1 MIASRIG
8 LIGGLSWESTA
19 SYYKYF
25 HELYVGGNNEW
36 SAPEIIIDSVDFGS
50 IVALQSVG
58 DWSGTGAIVADAG
71 RRLEMAGATV
81 LGIGA
86 NTMHIN
92 YDDVCRAVSIPVV
105 DVRDAVASEVLVRG
119 HDTVALLGTKYLI
132 DGSFYSD
139 RLEHLGVRCVK
150 PNDEQ
155 TKGLQAI
162 IFNELTKGIV
172 TDASRDFLTQVATS
186 CRERGAQVVGLCCTE
201 FGLLIA
207 ESDTV
212 IDSTRAHVRAL
223 LAHAASEAGND

>member
-1 MIASRIG
+1 VTVSRIG

-25 HELYVGGNNEW
+25 HELYVGGDNEW

-50 IVALQSVG
+50 IVALQRVG
-58 DWSGTGAIVADAG
+58 DWSSTGSIVADAA

-92 YDDVCRAVSIPVV
+92 FDDVRHAVAIPVV
-105 DVRDAVASEVLVRG
+105 DVRDAVASEVLARG
-119 HDTVALLGTKYLI
+119 HDTLALLGTKYLI

-139 RLEHLGVRCVK
+139 RLEDLGVRVVK

-155 TKGLQAI
+155 TERLQAI
-162 IFNELTKGIV
+162 IYSELTKGIV
-172 TDASRDFLTQVATS
+172 TDASRDYLNEVANA

-201 FGLLIA
+201 FGLLRS
-207 ESDTV
+207 EGETV

-223 LAHAASEAGND
+223 LAHAYRSTRS

>member
-1 MIASRIG
+1 MTASRIG

-25 HELYVGGNNEW
+25 HELYAGGDNEW

-50 IVALQSVG
+50 IVSLQKVG
-58 DWSGTGAIVADAG
+58 DWNGTGRIVADAA

-92 YDDVCRAVSIPVV
+92 FDDVCGAVAIPVV
-105 DVRDAVASEVLVRG
+105 DVRDAVAGEVLARG
-119 HDTVALLGTKYLI
+119 YDALALLGTKYLI
-132 DGSFYSD
+132 DGSFYSN
-139 RLEHLGVRCVK
+139 RLENLGVRVVK
-150 PNDEQ
+150 PTDEQ
-155 TKGLQAI
+155 TERLQAI

-172 TDASRDFLTQVATS
+172 TDASRDYLNEVATS
-186 CRERGAQVVGLCCTE
+186 CRERGANVVGLCCTE
-201 FGLLIA
+201 FGLLIE
-207 ESDTV
+207 ESDAV

-223 LAHAASEAGND
+223 LAHAANESTNS

>member
-1 MIASRIG
+1 VNASRIG

-25 HELYVGGNNEW
+25 HELYAGGDNEW

-50 IVALQSVG
+50 IVPLQKVG
-58 DWSGTGAIVADAG
+58 DWQGTGRIVADAA
-71 RRLEMAGATV
+71 RRLEVAGATV

-92 YDDVCRAVSIPVV
+92 FDDVRRAVAIPVV
-105 DVRDAVASEVLVRG
+105 DVRDAVAREVLARG
-119 HDTVALLGTKYLI
+119 YDTLALLGTKYLI
-132 DGSFYSD
+132 EGSFYSNA
-139 RLEHLGVRCVK
+139 LEDFGVRVVK

-155 TKGLQAI
+155 TERLQAI

-172 TDASRDFLTQVATS
+172 TDPSRDYLNEVAAS
-186 CRERGAQVVGLCCTE
+186 CRERGANVVGLCCTE
-201 FGLLIA
+201 FGLLIE

-223 LAHAASEAGND
+223 LAHAFESTSD